1 MIIISSDKK
10 KLQIDVIHQFLT
22 NTYWAKGRTVEEV
35 KTTIEN
41 SFCFGMYLNGEQIG
55 FARVVS
61 DTLVFAYLM
70 DVFILPE
77 HQKKGYS
84 KQLLKA
90 VFESKEL
97 RDCEIWR
104 LKTVD
109 AHGLYQQFGFTKIND
124 HDRWMELKKDAK

>member
-1 MIIISSDKK
+1 MITISSDKN

-22 NTYWAKGRTVEEV
+22 NTYWAKGRTLDEV
-35 KTTIEN
+35 KITIEN
-41 SFCFGMYLNGEQIG
+41 SFCFGMYLNGNQIG

-77 HQKKGYS
+77 HRGKGYS

-90 VFESKEL
+90 VIESKEL
-97 RDCEIWR
+97 KDCEMWR
-104 LKTVD
+104 LKTAD
-109 AHGLYQQFGFTKIND
+109 AQGLYKKFGFKSIDDVN
-124 HDRWMELKKDAK
+124 RWMELKRK